1 MSLELELQA
10 PEDLESPA
18 LSQASAVQA
27 AAVQAAAGAAAFLLS
42 VVADGE
48 TLRGKDAVTD
58 RRTLFATGST
68 SGRKVPRRSSSPC
81 SVF

>member
-1 MSLELELQA
+1 MSAELWLEAQA

-27 AAVQAAAGAAAFLLS
+27 AAGPAAFLLS

-48 TLRGKDAVTD
+48 IPREKDAVTD
-58 RRTLFATGST
+58 RRTLCATGST
-68 SGRKVPRRSSSPC
+68 CGRKVPRRSSSPC